1 MSDLNALNLEPGALI
16 GGYTLVSRL
25 GAGAMGSV
33 WRVNDGGGQEYAMKI
48 LRDSLSEEGVDDGDG
63 EALRERLTARE
74 RLRREAMALKR
85 VNHPGVC
92 GIVDMELDDSV
103 AFIVTELI
111 EGRNLR
117 DDVKANGRYTG
128 DDLERLAR
136 KLIEAV
142 KAVHAAGIVHRDLKP
157 TNVMVAAS
165 GPIIVD
171 FGIAMSGGESHVT
184 RTGLVMGTPGFIA
197 PEIIDGAESDEMTDW
212 WSLASVLAFAA
223 TGAPVFGTK
232 PMMAV
237 LERAAA
243 GNANLTGLPAGTMAA
258 FRAALHPDRRRRCTP
273 DQLLHAIMMDA
284 LDPFAWRDAAAESGE
299 MGVVRPFDGSGADNP
314 RLLWRRA
321 QRRAAGV
328 GGRMARGFAGEA
340 ADGFAGGI
348 VGGGEAAA
356 STDGVGTPP
365 APPSPRATTVVS
377 GNAPSGSLSSVP
389 PMPPV
394 AGRPVPPMP
403 PAPPTAVELSTD
415 APSQVME
422 LLPMGVLS
430 GGVPTDDASDDA
442 STDAASTA
450 VSASTEPSASTSVTE
465 STAMLSPGESTTVLP
480 PAAMP
485 ADATAAD
492 RGARI
497 VRNSRNV
504 PAAAGSA
511 GMPAAAVAS
520 PSDGTTVIAA
530 PVTPPGRVPSFLVG
544 EDESDA
550 ATTAGAAER
559 TDERT
564 ASAERADQVVR
575 PADARGEAAPT
586 SGEWSQSPLFDQP
599 TADGRPPAF
608 LMDGNERSDDVPDDD
623 ALTQVGGEPVDDGP
637 ASRPVRHA
645 SGTAASGA
653 DDGADD
659 DDRSR
664 SRRGW
669 FGRRLDDADYHDS
682 YGSADSYDQYG
693 DADDADAAT
702 RRARYLSA
710 GSGVVMLLLV
720 PLALVA
726 ASVPLAAVLAAGA
739 LLWALF
745 TFGFSVDARLSR
757 EERRGGRTSSDGL
770 VQAASLP
777 WHLLRAAGAAAA
789 CTLALGV
796 FMVVVSALA
805 ALVFDLPTSNVTFG
819 PSWLTLPMVADVPLS
834 VGGIMSAA
842 SMAVGWLTATFSHR
856 TSAARL
862 GAGALAG
869 SARNGGPSG
878 GSADGSPTSTRT
890 MILAAVWLAVTL
902 ASLTAMGL
910 GAPIDWWPF
919 AGESW

>member
-48 LRDSLSEEGVDDGDG
+48 LRDSLSEDGVDDGDDD
-63 EALRERLTARE
+63 ALRERLTARE

-243 GNANLTGLPAGTMAA
+243 GNANLTGLPAGTMNA

-284 LDPFAWRDAAAESGE
+284 LDPFAWRDAALESGE
-299 MGVVRPFDGSGADNP
+299 MGVVHPFDGSGADNP

-321 QRRAAGV
+321 QRRAAGA
-328 GGRMARGFAGEA
+328 GGRMARGIAG
-340 ADGFAGGI
+340 
-348 VGGGEAAA
+348 
-356 STDGVGTPP
+356 GVGTSISEAGAGMPP
-365 APPSPRATTVVS
+365 APPSPIATAGGDPSAFV
-377 GNAPSGSLSSVP
+377 APSSMP
-389 PMPPV
+389 PMPPTV
-394 AGRPVPPMP
+394 DRSAPPVPP
-403 PAPPTAVELSTD
+403 APSTASAAVELPTD

-422 LLPMGVLS
+422 MLPMDVLS
-430 GGVPTDDASDDA
+430 GGAPALDDTSADA
-442 STDAASTA
+442 TPETPADATDATDATDGRSADQPSDPSGAVPPVPPDESTTVLSPAGSAAA
-450 VSASTEPSASTSVTE
+450 VPSAE
-465 STAMLSPGESTTVLP
+465 STTMPSPGESTTVLP

-485 ADATAAD
+485 ADAPAAD
-492 RGARI
+492 SGGRI

-504 PAAAGSA
+504 PAADRAP
-511 GMPAAAVAS
+511 GMPAAPTSS

-530 PVTPPGRVPSFLVG
+530 PVTPPGRVPSFL
-544 EDESDA
+544 
-550 ATTAGAAER
+550 AGAYGSE
-559 TDERT
+559 T
-564 ASAERADQVVR
+564 A
-575 PADARGEAAPT
+575 ARGEAAPT
-586 SGEWSQSPLFDQP
+586 SGEWTQSSLFDQP
-599 TADGRPPAF
+599 SADGRPPAF
-608 LMDGNERSDDVPDDD
+608 LMDGDERSDDVPDDD
-623 ALTQVGGEPVDDGP
+623 ALTEIGGEPVDDGP
-637 ASRPVRHA
+637 SGRAVRRA
-645 SGTAASGA
+645 TGTAASGPA
-653 DDGADD
+653 GDAAG
-659 DDRSR
+659 DDRTR
-664 SRRGW
+664 PRRGW
-669 FGRRLDDADYHDS
+669 FGRRLDDDADDTYGAHDS
-682 YGSADSYDQYG
+682 YDPYG

-710 GSGVVMLLLV
+710 GSGVVTLLLI

-726 ASVPLAAVLAAGA
+726 ASIPLAAVLAAGA

-757 EERRGGRTSSDGL
+757 EERRGGRTSTDGL

-805 ALVFDLPTSNVTFG
+805 ALIFDLPTSNVTFG
-819 PSWLTLPMVADVPLS
+819 PSWLTLPMAADAPLS
-834 VGGIMSAA
+834 AGGVVSAA
-842 SMAVGWLTATFSHR
+842 AMAVGWLTATFSHR
-856 TSAARL
+856 TSAVRL

-869 SARNGGPSG
+869 SARG
-878 GSADGSPTSTRT
+878 GSEDGSPTSTRT
-890 MILAAVWLAVTL
+890 MILAAVWLTVTL
-902 ASLTAMGL
+902 AALTAMGL
-910 GAPIDWWPF
+910 GSPIDWWPF

>member
-284 LDPFAWRDAAAESGE
+284 LDPFAWRDAAPESGE

-328 GGRMARGFAGEA
+328 GM
-340 ADGFAGGI
+340 
-348 VGGGEAAA
+348 
-356 STDGVGTPP
+356 PP
-365 APPSPRATTVVS
+365 APPSPTATTVVS
-377 GNAPSGSLSSVP
+377 GNARSASLSSA
-389 PMPPV
+389 PPV
-394 AGRPVPPMP
+394 P
-403 PAPPTAVELSTD
+403 PAPPSPAASAPPAAVGLPTD

-422 LLPMGVLS
+422 MLPMDVLS
-430 GGVPTDDASDDA
+430 GGVPVASDGPA
-442 STDAASTA
+442 TVSSPANGAAV
-450 VSASTEPSASTSVTE
+450 VSRAA
-465 STAMLSPGESTTVLP
+465 ESTTVLP
-480 PAAMP
+480 P
-485 ADATAAD
+485 
-492 RGARI
+492 
-497 VRNSRNV
+497 
-504 PAAAGSA
+504 SA
-511 GMPAAAVAS
+511 E
-520 PSDGTTVIAA
+520 SDGTAAIAA
-530 PVTPPGRVPSFLVG
+530 SEASGRVPSFLAG
-544 EDESDA
+544 TERSD
-550 ATTAGAAER
+550 TA
-559 TDERT
+559 
-564 ASAERADQVVR
+564 
-575 PADARGEAAPT
+575 ARGEPTPT
-586 SGEWSQSPLFDQP
+586 SGEWMQSPLFDHAP
-599 TADGRPPAF
+599 AAADGRAPSGGRPPAF
-608 LMDGNERSDDVPDDD
+608 LMDGDERSGDVPDDD
-623 ALTQVGGEPVDDGP
+623 ALTEVDGGPVDDGP
-637 ASRPVRHA
+637 AARPVRR
-645 SGTAASGA
+645 ASGA
-653 DDGADD
+653 ATSGADGD
-659 DDRSR
+659 AAGDG
-664 SRRGW
+664 RGRFLRDW
-669 FGRRLDDADYHDS
+669 FGRRLDDDADYADG
-682 YGSADSYDQYG
+682 GSDDRDSYDSY
-693 DADDADAAT
+693 DPYDPYADDAAT
-702 RRARYLSA
+702 RRDRYRSA

-726 ASVPLAAVLAAGA
+726 ASIPLAAVLAAGGM
-739 LLWALF
+739 LWALF
-745 TFGFSVDARLSR
+745 TFGFSLDARLQR
-757 EERRGGRTSSDGL
+757 EERRGGRASTDGL

-777 WHLLRAAGAAAA
+777 WHLLRAAGMAAA

-796 FMVVVSALA
+796 LMVAVSALA
-805 ALVFDLPTSNVTFG
+805 ALIFALPAVEVTFG
-819 PSWLTLPMVADVPLS
+819 PSWLTLPVPADAPLS
-834 VGGIMSAA
+834 AGGAVSAA
-842 SMAVGWLTATFSHR
+842 TMALGWLTATFSRR
-856 TSAARL
+856 TSAVRL
-862 GAGALAG
+862 GAGALTGAARGGG
-869 SARNGGPSG
+869 SSG
-878 GSADGSPTSTRT
+878 GSTNGSPTSTRT

-902 ASLTAMGL
+902 AAITALGL

-919 AGESW
+919 AVGSW